1 MLLSQGLIADKQ
13 ELVMRIENIGFYRL
27 NAYARPFRQVDAVG
41 NVLSVFVA
49 GTSLE
54 KLWSLYRFD
63 RNLRF
68 LFLDAI
74 ERIEVALRSQL
85 AYLHTLAY
93 GPYSYASPDYFPSW
107 KDYPDC
113 WKRVRKGSKEAS
125 RNEAL
130 KNFFARDTD
139 NHDYP
144 PLEIAMSFLEFGP
157 LVYFFDYSAKETVR
171 RPIVRT
177 WGVASKLISSWM
189 HALNHLRNDCAHH
202 ARIWNKRFFRL
213 PQIPKATKDARWYY
227 VYDEVRGVWVPP
239 LNCLAAESVITSD
252 TIACC
257 LFICRTLLRTL
268 APTSAWHERMT
279 DFLLQAEKSGIDLS
293 QMGLPQHW
301 KSHPLWE

>member
-13 ELVMRIENIGFYRL
+13 ELVMRIENVGFYRL

-49 GTSLE
+49 GASLE

-93 GPYSYASPDYFPSW
+93 GPYSYASPDYFSSW

-177 WGVASKLISSWM
+177 WGVDSKLISSWM

-227 VYDEVRGVWVPP
+227 AYDEERGAWVPP

-252 TIACC
+252 TIACF

-279 DFLLQAEKSGIDLS
+279 DFLLQAEKIGIDLA